1 MRTAHP
7 APRHGFTLI
16 ELLVVMSIIATL
28 LTLAMPRYFHS
39 LGKSKEAV
47 LRENLHQ
54 VRDAI
59 DKFYGDH
66 DQYPQELNELVSQKY
81 LRSMPEDPLTESTN
95 TWVIVVHSNSDMT
108 GVYDIKSGAA
118 GSGSN
123 GVPYKEW

>member
-7 APRHGFTLI
+7 VPRHGFTLI
-16 ELLVVMSIIATL
+16 ELLVVMAIIATL

-39 LGKSKEAV
+39 IGKSKEAV

-66 DQYPQELNELVSQKY
+66 DQYPQELVELVNQKY

-95 TWVIVVHSNSDMT
+95 TWVIIVPSNPDMS
-108 GVYDIKSGAA
+108 GVYDVKSGAA